1 MKSPGIDSPRFLEL
15 TLELSDPLSHAIAL
29 GPKINVVRFD
39 GPDLTLQRLN
49 LPLQGFDRS
58 GIVRWDVRSDRLCG
72 HLIARS
78 DMRSGIRV
86 AH

>member
-58 GIVRWDVRSDRLCG
+58 GIVRSDRLCG